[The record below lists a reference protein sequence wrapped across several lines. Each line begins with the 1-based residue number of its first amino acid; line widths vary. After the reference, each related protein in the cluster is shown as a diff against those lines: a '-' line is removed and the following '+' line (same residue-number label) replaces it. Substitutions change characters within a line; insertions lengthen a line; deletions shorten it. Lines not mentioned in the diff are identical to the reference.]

1 MMLLTHWEKLLMP
14 LGSGHIAPNEG
25 AHMATLVMTYARA
38 INVHEL
44 EFRLDKIENDL
55 RALKN
60 GNGS

>member
-1 MMLLTHWEKLLMP
+1 ML
-14 LGSGHIAPNEG
+14 G
-25 AHMATLVMTYARA
+25 

-55 RALKN
+55 GTLKN